1 MQLLLESKEQRT
13 ARILAERL
21 KTIRTA
27 SASLHRKRKV
37 IGIARQGSSPT
48 QYINMSI
55 WSEQKELEQSLKR
68 WRDTERHC
76 MTGDELDTALNLA
89 LEREL

>member
-13 ARILAERL
+13 ARIMSERL

-27 SASLHRKRKV
+27 SARLHNKRKA
-37 IGIARQGSSPT
+37 IGIARQGASPT
-48 QYINMSI
+48 QYLNMSI
-55 WSEQKELEQSLKR
+55 WSEQKELEQSLNR
-68 WRDTERHC
+68 WRDTESHC
-76 MTGDELDTALNLA
+76 MTGDELDTALKLE